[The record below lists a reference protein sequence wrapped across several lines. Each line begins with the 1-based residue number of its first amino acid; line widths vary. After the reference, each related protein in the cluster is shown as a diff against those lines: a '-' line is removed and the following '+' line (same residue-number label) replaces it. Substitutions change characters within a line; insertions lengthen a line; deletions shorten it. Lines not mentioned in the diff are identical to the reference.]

1 MSTDDRRRRRA
12 IPPREVERI
21 AVAAQV
27 DPRTVRRVLDGLS
40 VKPVNGRRVR
50 DALERLAAGEL
61 QIGAAAQ

>member
-1 MSTDDRRRRRA
+1 MSDDRRRRRA
-12 IPPREVERI
+12 IPPREVELI

-27 DPRTVRRVLDGLS
+27 DPRTVRRVLDGLR
-40 VKPVNGRRVR
+40 VKPVNGRRIR